1 MSTAGAL
8 LNRVN
13 RQLLSGT
20 VEERNKL
27 AATVDSD
34 DTAFV
39 MSYDLAGLRAGVVFE
54 VDAELV
60 YIWEASTGTKTLTV
74 ERGYMG
80 TTATT
85 HIAGAIVTINPRFPK
100 AQMLEALNQDIDD
113 LSSPLNGLFRIITA
127 DVDYNGAD
135 RQVDLTGA
143 TSVIDLVD
151 VRLRYLDSDYPV
163 IRKTRLQRDLPTSD
177 FASGY
182 AIVFD
187 ESVMA
192 GTLRVRYKAPFSRVS
207 ELTENL
213 LTVANIST
221 SMEDILE
228 LGVMSRMLSTRE
240 VKRNFIESQG
250 DTRRSDEVPPGSMR
264 DSFSNILRLRRDRI
278 IAEAAKLA
286 RQYPLTIRA

>member
-8 LNRVN
+8 LDRVS

-20 VEERNKL
+20 IEERNKL
-27 AATVDSD
+27 ATTVDSD
-34 DTAFV
+34 DTSFV
-39 MSYDLAGLRAGVVFE
+39 MTYDLNGLRAGTVFE
-54 VDAELV
+54 IDSELIYV
-60 YIWEASTGTKTLTV
+60 WESVAGSKTLVV
-74 ERGYMG
+74 ERGYAG
-80 TTATT
+80 TTANT
-85 HIAGAIVTINPRFPK
+85 HIAGTAVTLNPRFPK

-113 LSSPLNGLFRIITA
+113 LSSPLNGLFRVVAT

-135 RQVDLTGA
+135 RQVDLTSA
-143 TSVIDLVD
+143 TSVIDLLD

-163 IRKTRLQRDLPTSD
+163 IRKTRLQRDLPTTD
-177 FASGY
+177 FPSGY

-192 GTLRVRYKAPFSRVS
+192 GSLRVRYKAPFTRVQYMTDNIQS
-207 ELTENL
+207 
-213 LTVANIST
+213 VANIPT
-221 SMEDILE
+221 TMEDILE
-228 LGVMSRMLSTRE
+228 MGVMSRMLSMRE

-250 DTRRSDEVPPGSMR
+250 DTRRSDEVPPGAMR

>member
-1 MSTAGAL
+1 
-8 LNRVN
+8 
-13 RQLLSGT
+13 
-20 VEERNKL
+20 
-27 AATVDSD
+27 
-34 DTAFV
+34 

-54 VDAELV
+54 VDSELC
-60 YIWEASTGTKTLTV
+60 YIWEATSGSKTVTV

-80 TTATT
+80 TTPASHT
-85 HIAGAIVTINPRFPK
+85 AGAIITLNPRFPK
-100 AQMLEALNQDIDD
+100 SQMLEALNQDIDD
-113 LSSPLNGLFRIITA
+113 LSSPLNGLFRVVSTSI
-127 DVDYNGAD
+127 DYNGSD
-135 RQVDLTGA
+135 RQTDLTGA
-143 TSVIDLVD
+143 TSVIDLID

-163 IRKTRLQRDLPTSD
+163 IRMTRLQRDLPTAD
-177 FASGY
+177 FPSGF

-207 ELTENL
+207 TVSDSLQS
-213 LTVANIST
+213 VANVPVT
-221 SMEDILE
+221 MEDILE

-250 DTRRSDEVPPGSMR
+250 DTRRSDEVPAGAMR